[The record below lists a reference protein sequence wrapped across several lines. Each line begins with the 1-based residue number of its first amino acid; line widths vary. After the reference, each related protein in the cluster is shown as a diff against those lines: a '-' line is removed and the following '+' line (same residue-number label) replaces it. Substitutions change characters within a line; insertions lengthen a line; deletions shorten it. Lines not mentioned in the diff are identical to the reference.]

1 MRINCRRNRAGR
13 QCCARQTPPC
23 PHGSFNQALN
33 IDTIFLMLKILQ
45 ICPIFLRIKI
55 SLIRMV
61 YNALYNL
68 VSVCISRFLVLK
80 ALNLLFFFFL
90 LLSLNIMLPLFEI
103 TFLPPSSHFYSNS
116 ASDKPVLISP
126 PSSLQ
131 ILCPFWTF
139 VGRCVYPYDSTCYT
153 VLYRGW
159 GWNPFHQS
167 TWYLEPHIQE
177 VA

>member
-80 ALNLLFFFFL
+80 ALNLLFFFFFATITEHHVTSLWNNFLTSFISL
-90 LLSLNIMLPLFEI
+90 LLKQCLWQACLDFTPFLIADFMPLLNFCRTLC
-103 TFLPPSSHFYSNS
+103 
-116 ASDKPVLISP
+116 IS
-126 PSSLQ
+126 
-131 ILCPFWTF
+131 IW
-139 VGRCVYPYDSTCYT
+139 
-153 VLYRGW
+153 
-159 GWNPFHQS
+159 
-167 TWYLEPHIQE
+167 
-177 VA
+177 